1 LCEKFLYERLSFELR
16 SDTRIGKFLTG
27 FTGLMGFDRPS
38 TDVDRI
44 PILGRKAALTAGQAA
59 LITAF

>member
-1 LCEKFLYERLSFELR
+1 
-16 SDTRIGKFLTG
+16 
-27 FTGLMGFDRPS
+27 MGFDRPS